1 MENQT
6 FIEEFVFMGFS
17 NHPDHYILFFLV
29 FLAIYSIT
37 LVGNTLI
44 LTLIRTDL
52 TLHTPMY
59 YFLSILSFLD
69 ICYTSATVPLML
81 ANFFRSRKTI
91 SYAGCVAQLFFLI
104 TCAGT
109 ECVLLAV
116 MAYDRYVAI
125 CSPLHYS
132 SIMSKRACVKMAAFS
147 WLCGVTNSLVHT
159 LLTLS
164 LTICKSHE
172 LNHFFCDV
180 PLLLKLSCSDTSIN
194 EAVLHLA
201 SALIGLSPCLFTL
214 VSYIHIISTILKIN
228 SSKGRAKAFST
239 CASHLTVV
247 VIFYG
252 TANFN
257 YNRPSSGYSLDL
269 DTLVSSLY
277 CIVTP
282 MLNPIIYSLRNK
294 EVKAG
299 LMRMTT
305 KYFSSSARPALPN
318 LMTSKSF
325 RL

>member
-6 FIEEFVFMGFS
+6 FIEEFIFLGFS
-17 NHPDHYILFFLV
+17 NHPNLYILFFVV
-29 FLAIYSIT
+29 FLAIYTIT

-59 YFLSILSFLD
+59 YFLSNLSFLD
-69 ICYTSATVPLML
+69 ICYISATVPVML
-81 ANFFRSRKTI
+81 ANFFRTQKTI
-91 SYAGCVAQLFFLI
+91 SYEGCIAQLFSLI

-109 ECVLLAV
+109 ECVLLAI

-132 SIMSKRACVKMAAFS
+132 SIMSKRACMKMAVFS
-147 WLCGVTNSLVHT
+147 WMCGLANSLVHT

-164 LTICKSHE
+164 LTICKSNE
-172 LNHFFCDV
+172 LSHFFCDV
-180 PLLLKLSCSDTSIN
+180 PLLLKLSCSDTSVN

-201 SALIGLSPCLFTL
+201 SALIGLSPCLFIL
-214 VSYIHIISTILKIN
+214 VSYIRIIHAILKIN
-228 SSKGRAKAFST
+228 TSKGRVKAFST
-239 CASHLTVV
+239 CASHLIVV

-252 TANFN
+252 TSNFN
-257 YNRPSSGYSLDL
+257 YNRPSSGYSLDV

-294 EVKAG
+294 EVKASF
-299 LMRMTT
+299 MRMGK
-305 KYFSSSARPALPN
+305 KYFSSSAR
-318 LMTSKSF
+318 T
-325 RL
+325 